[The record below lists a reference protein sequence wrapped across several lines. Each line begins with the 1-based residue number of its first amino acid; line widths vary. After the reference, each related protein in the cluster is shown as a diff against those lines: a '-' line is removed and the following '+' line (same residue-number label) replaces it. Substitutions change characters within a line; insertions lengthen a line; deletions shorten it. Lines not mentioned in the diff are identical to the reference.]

1 MLYGYVRLPYVDYM
15 EPILS
20 ARTPV
25 FSVTD
30 KDISC
35 TIEVENFGQVPSK
48 DTYLK
53 IESLDKNREKRLI
66 ASGKVQ
72 ALQPY
77 EKTKLS
83 LSTEIK
89 PGPATIKGEEII
101 ITILDGKKQLST
113 FHPITQTGQQ

>member
-1 MLYGYVRLPYVDYM
+1 M
-15 EPILS
+15 
-20 ARTPV
+20 
-25 FSVTD
+25 
-30 KDISC
+30 
-35 TIEVENFGQVPSK
+35 ENFGQVTSK
-48 DTYLK
+48 EAYLK
-53 IESLDKNREKRLI
+53 IESLDKSGKKRLI

-89 PGPATIKGEEII
+89 PGPGAIEGEEII

-113 FHPITQTGQQ
+113 FHPLTQA